1 MKQKDMREFFMPLIV
16 LDAGHGG
23 ANPGATYNER
33 KESEDVLAL
42 TLADRKSTRLNSSH
56 SV

>member
-23 ANPGATYNER
+23 GW
-33 KESEDVLAL
+33 SEMRLL
-42 TLADRKSTRLNSSH
+42 FYKSSIYAGYRLYSTMR
-56 SV
+56 

>member
-23 ANPGATYNER
+23 GW
-33 KESEDVLAL
+33 SEIQLL
-42 TLADRKSTRLNSSH
+42 FYKSSNYAGYRIH
-56 SV
+56 STMR

>member
-23 ANPGATYNER
+23 GWSEIRLLFYNPSIYAGYR
-33 KESEDVLAL
+33 IY
-42 TLADRKSTRLNSSH
+42 STMR
-56 SV
+56 

>member
-23 ANPGATYNER
+23 GWSEIQLLFYNPSVYAGYR
-33 KESEDVLAL
+33 IH
-42 TLADRKSTRLNSSH
+42 STMR
-56 SV
+56 